1 MLDAFHMGFRGLHI
15 FVGAIGLV
23 LFWIPVFT
31 AKGGRLHR
39 AAGRW
44 FVRSVYV
51 VAASGLVSSVW
62 AIIAP
67 ANFKGAATLSDGVV
81 DELRFFFSILGMLSV
96 LALQGAVLGTRVLQV
111 KDRAEPLGNLP
122 LRFVLAAQLLGSI
135 ALSGYAAVWLWTT
148 GFQSQYYIPLVIA
161 LASLIDY
168 FEQRK
173 FVTRPQPRRAWFYK
187 HLECMIGCGI
197 AFYTAASVTFFG
209 RVLQLNLSGPLA
221 LVPWLLPT
229 AIGLSAAALTKRHY
243 RRQFADLPAAVVEV
257 DSTAPSTASRSTS

>member
-1 MLDAFHMGFRGLHI
+1 MLDAFHAAFRGLHI
-15 FVGAIGLV
+15 LVGALGLV

-51 VAASGLVSSVW
+51 VAGSGLVSSLW
-62 AIIAP
+62 AIAAT
-67 ANFKGAATLSDGVV
+67 ANFMGATSLPENIAED
-81 DELRFFFSILGMLSV
+81 LRFFFAILAMLSV
-96 LALQGAVLGTRVLQV
+96 LALQGAVLGTRVLRV
-111 KDRAEPLGNLP
+111 KDRPEPLSNLP
-122 LRFVLAAQLLGSI
+122 VRLVLSVQLLGSI
-135 ALSGYAAVWLWTT
+135 ILAGYAAVSLWTS
-148 GFQSQYYIPLVIA
+148 GFQSRYYVPLVIA

-173 FVTRPQPRRAWFYK
+173 FVTHPRPRRAWFFK

-209 RVLQLNLSGPLA
+209 RILQLNLSGPLA
-221 LVPWLLPT
+221 LIPWLLPT
-229 AIGLSAAALTKRHY
+229 AIGLSAAALTKRYY
-243 RRQFADLPAAVVEV
+243 RRQFADSPAAVEEV
-257 DSTAPSTASRSTS
+257 DSTAPSTASRST